1 MYPYD
6 QLPVNQGDDYVI
18 GFAYWPGGVW
28 EDWNLTLPGDT
39 RGIPTLNPCLGEV
52 FYNHWVQR
60 KHRAQQ
66 DNIAAFTSG
75 KVGDYNK
82 ILSDNN
88 VVFAS
93 FTAETDIMAS
103 FSIPAS
109 EQRKLL
115 DAAQGSSVLT
125 VTAFRGNI
133 SSPPMFISSKSPE
146 LTKGSGIV
154 KRIGLTIG
162 LDKGILVPGGLHI
175 DQGILELLKCHGLH
189 VLLGILVRDPK
200 GTVAKQ
206 LLWTLKLVA
215 KYDAKLL
222 GDCLASNPEAVSS
235 LGWQLKSTTPSVVL
249 NTLQTLQLC
258 AMESTEFVKTVS
270 SMFDQTLFM
279 CLLESQNRD
288 VVLQSLRLHLHIIN
302 NMWSSPP
309 ASDSEEIIKML
320 KMKARQPNDVDLR
333 LAACNCIVALFRHSA
348 RDSMSAHQE
357 PYILATLM
365 DLISLLDEKCVDAV
379 RTMRQ
384 LALADEKLGS
394 TIIELDILPKM
405 IPYLEEDNDRHVID
419 VFSFIADLCDTN
431 ELARRQCLE
440 SGILSAVCNSL
451 NSPAR
456 SVQVAACACFHMLSR
471 SVRGLKMHVSTIS
484 KSIVR
489 LLELARQC
497 GERSLQLHAV
507 SVLANLCSEPNNL
520 RETLMKNGILTVFL
534 EVYRSNNVSEA
545 VREKSLLGIASLAY
559 VSTRDIKQLIS
570 SSITQDD
577 VKDLLDDIV
586 PYDMMEHAL
595 ILIRNMSHNFGPAS
609 SPLRE
614 HWDLDFILDRSLD
627 IGTRDESP
635 QLFKYNAY
643 TLR

>member
-1 MYPYD
+1 M
-6 QLPVNQGDDYVI
+6 Q
-18 GFAYWPGGVW
+18 
-28 EDWNLTLPGDT
+28 
-39 RGIPTLNPCLGEV
+39 
-52 FYNHWVQR
+52 
-60 KHRAQQ
+60 
-66 DNIAAFTSG
+66 
-75 KVGDYNK
+75 
-82 ILSDNN
+82 
-88 VVFAS
+88 
-93 FTAETDIMAS
+93 
-103 FSIPAS
+103 
-109 EQRKLL
+109 
-115 DAAQGSSVLT
+115 
-125 VTAFRGNI
+125 
-133 SSPPMFISSKSPE
+133 
-146 LTKGSGIV
+146 
-154 KRIGLTIG
+154 
-162 LDKGILVPGGLHI
+162 
-175 DQGILELLKCHGLH
+175 
-189 VLLGILVRDPK
+189 
-200 GTVAKQ
+200 
-206 LLWTLKLVA
+206 
-215 KYDAKLL
+215 YDAKLL
-222 GDCLASNPEAVSS
+222 GDCLASNPEAVWS
-235 LGWQLKSTTPSVVL
+235 LGWQLKSTAPSVVL

-258 AMESTEFVKTVS
+258 AMESTEFVNTVS
-270 SMFDQTLFM
+270 SMFDRTLFM

-302 NMWSSPP
+302 NMRSSPP

-320 KMKARQPNDVDLR
+320 RMKARQPNDVDLR

-440 SGILSAVCNSL
+440 SDILSAVCNSL
-451 NSPAR
+451 NSAAR

-489 LLELARQC
+489 LLELARQY

-520 RETLMKNGILTVFL
+520 RETLMKNGILAVFL

-545 VREKSLLGIASLAY
+545 VRAKSLLGIASLAY

-577 VKDLLDDIV
+577 VKDLLDDIL
-586 PYDMMEHAL
+586 PYDMMV
-595 ILIRNMSHNFGPAS
+595 RNLLLCFFGIS
-609 SPLRE
+609 
-614 HWDLDFILDRSLD
+614 
-627 IGTRDESP
+627 G
-635 QLFKYNAY
+635 Y
-643 TLR
+643 TDVCIHL